1 MRISDWSSDVCSSDL
16 ESWGLFAQN
25 GGVIHSSAEI
35 TTAGQAGF
43 GAFVDG
49 AGFIDISG
57 GSIETSGGPLNGT
70 VGSFGVLSNGAGARI
85 DVAAIPIG
93 KSGQFA
99 EIGRAQVRTPVTT
112 THIVCRILLEQKKYT
127 NLLSLKHSTQTS
139 H

>member
-70 VGSFGVLSNGAGARI
+70 VGSFGVLSKGAGARI
-85 DVAAIPIG
+85 DVAAIPIAT
-93 KSGQFA
+93 SGQFA
-99 EIGRAQVRTPVTT
+99 EGLRGELGATINTT
-112 THIVCRILLEQKKYT
+112 GSDRK
-127 NLLSLKHSTQTS
+127 STRLNSS